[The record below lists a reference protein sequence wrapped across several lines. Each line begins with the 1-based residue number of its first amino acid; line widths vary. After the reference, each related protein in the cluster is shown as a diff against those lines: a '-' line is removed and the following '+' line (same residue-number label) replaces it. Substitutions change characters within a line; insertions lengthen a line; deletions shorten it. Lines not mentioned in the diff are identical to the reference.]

1 MTQGPI
7 GKRRDIRLRSDKRG
21 AVMVEY
27 VVIIST
33 VMIGFSIAIVALGPS
48 LVANYERSQGV
59 ILSPFP

>member
-1 MTQGPI
+1 MRDGTTDGPI
-7 GKRRDIRLRSDKRG
+7 AERLGRDRRG
-21 AVMVEY
+21 AVRVES
-27 VVIIST
+27 VVIIGT